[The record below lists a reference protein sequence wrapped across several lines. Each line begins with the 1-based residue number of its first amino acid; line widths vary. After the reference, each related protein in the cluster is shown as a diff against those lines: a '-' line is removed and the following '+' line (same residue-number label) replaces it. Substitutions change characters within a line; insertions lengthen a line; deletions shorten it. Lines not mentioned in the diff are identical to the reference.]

1 MYKIVKK
8 TKYGW
13 TNIARKLKVF
23 NRRFSTENE
32 EKFNIAIDEKLKVDD
47 EDPNEIY
54 VNKKLMNANLNFF
67 ETLNDEKQN
76 ERSSSG
82 WLTEKEWKKRTRRR
96 KFPVT
101 SKLVPYFFNQK
112 TKPFSKTAINS
123 LLQTV
128 HYHNVLDT
136 NVLYDFDILDLH
148 CGPGLLAQQIFKRD
162 NSINMIACD
171 PVLENRVEFSNRTP
185 GCPVTR
191 GSSSKIPL
199 RNGCV
204 KSVIVCNEFHKF
216 ANEKSLNEISR
227 VLVQGGRL
235 GLIWRRLDTT
245 IPWIQE
251 IEDIISPYYSQSD
264 LAIKYGT
271 WKSAFENN
279 NKFNPLNV
287 ISSMEMPEVRY
298 DIGVSLD
305 RVINYVR
312 GRSAIRNIKC
322 DETELNIIDEKVTE
336 IFDRTL
342 HDHYEYECDLIRHS
356 DAKDIGYDGVD
367 FDYSNAEHDQLSL
380 LRKREKKFAYDHY
393 FIDQKLELRF
403 VFEIYWVDLI
413 TKPKITL

>member
-1 MYKIVKK
+1 
-8 TKYGW
+8 
-13 TNIARKLKVF
+13 
-23 NRRFSTENE
+23 
-32 EKFNIAIDEKLKVDD
+32 
-47 EDPNEIY
+47 
-54 VNKKLMNANLNFF
+54 
-67 ETLNDEKQN
+67 
-76 ERSSSG
+76 
-82 WLTEKEWKKRTRRR
+82 
-96 KFPVT
+96 
-101 SKLVPYFFNQK
+101 
-112 TKPFSKTAINS
+112 
-123 LLQTV
+123 
-128 HYHNVLDT
+128 
-136 NVLYDFDILDLH
+136 
-148 CGPGLLAQQIFKRD
+148 
-162 NSINMIACD
+162 MIACD

-185 GCPVTR
+185 ECPVTR

-305 RVINYVR
+305 RVKNYVR